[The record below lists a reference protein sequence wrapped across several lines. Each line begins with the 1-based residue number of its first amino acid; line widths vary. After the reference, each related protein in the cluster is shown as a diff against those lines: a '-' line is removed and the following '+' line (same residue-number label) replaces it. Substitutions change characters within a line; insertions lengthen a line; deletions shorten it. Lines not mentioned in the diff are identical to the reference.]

1 MEKLAILLFDMGI
14 IIFYLLIGFI
24 IFMTIQLISYRI
36 FKFNLYKYIMY
47 NLIDKYICKYIVLY
61 IKV

>member
-1 MEKLAILLFDMGI
+1 MEKLAILLFDAGI
-14 IIFYLLIGFI
+14 IVFYLLLGFI

-47 NLIDKYICKYIVLY
+47 NLIDKYM
-61 IKV
+61 